1 MRAGPL
7 ADADVIACLNRC
19 YVPVYTSNEDYAK
32 DGPAPAE
39 EKAERNR
46 IWGAALKAGKSSGTV
61 HVYLLDGDGKFLDSM
76 HVAEASRPGKLLA
89 LLRAT
94 AEDQKVAGGKTVVA
108 PACQSTRPK
117 CDDDALVLHLTAR
130 RAGKGS
136 WGEFPSEN
144 WIVLDLSRCK
154 ALLPPDKAEEGTS
167 WDVDKEAAAKVLTYF
182 YPQTENNDVSTNRI
196 DDVALKATVTSVK
209 DGVVRARLDGRLKMK
224 HAFYPHRDDDKMVE
238 ASVVGYI
245 DVDAAKQR
253 VRTLRL
259 VTDKAT
265 YSRETFEAEARSEP

>member
-7 ADADVIACLNRC
+7 ADADVIACLNRY

-61 HVYLLDGDGKFLDSM
+61 HVYLLDGDGQFLDSM

-108 PACQSTRPK
+108 PACQSTRPR

-130 RAGKGS
+130 RTGKGS

-144 WIVLDLSRCK
+144 WIVLNSSRCK
-154 ALLPPDKAEEGTS
+154 AFLPPDKAEEGTS
-167 WDVDKEAAAKVLTYF
+167 WDVDKEAATKVLTYF

-196 DDVALKATVTSVK
+196 DDLALKATVTSVK